1 MRMTTDPDIRHASA
15 ISSGRFQLFALLL
28 ALVAALVLTA
38 CGPSGSGG
46 GGGGGGNNGGGA
58 PPPEPDPESTLSPR
72 IFILGSEIDVDG
84 KLHIYV
90 NGVDATGDAITLQ
103 DFQAL
108 SEVTVDN
115 ELRLANGAP
124 VGIGGV
130 TVQQLVDG
138 SPISTAFLT
147 DYSASIDLI
156 TQQQMV
162 LIFEAVA
169 DALPVGFEGQ
179 VMNFSDTA
187 VLEQDWTDNLQALR
201 DALQLD
207 PDIDRNNTAFYDGMS
222 ETLYRDNPAGLGGL
236 PVGDG
241 LTERCRAARLLISYT
256 DGLDTAS
263 FYFNFDADQNDT
275 SDQRADLI
283 NELDVRRIVP
293 IMFGSGEASKA
304 ELDAFAG
311 SRGAFI
317 FAPSTDDYPVDLIG
331 WIESLGNIVEFV
343 IDAGTFEQ
351 IEPGAVNIAI
361 EIDAAEELAPYEVDC
376 LP

>member
-28 ALVAALVLTA
+28 ALVTVFLLTA

-46 GGGGGGNNGGGA
+46 GGGGGGDNGGGVQ
-58 PPPEPDPESTLSPR
+58 PPEPEPDPESTLSPR

-90 NGVDATGDAITLQ
+90 NGVDATGNAITLQ

-108 SEVTVDN
+108 SEVTVDGD
-115 ELRLANGAP
+115 LRWSNGVPVGGDTIRIQALANGA
-124 VGIGGV
+124 
-130 TVQQLVDG
+130 
-138 SPISTAFLT
+138 PISTAFLT
-147 DYSASIDLI
+147 DYSASIDIISLE
-156 TQQQMV
+156 QM
-162 LIFEAVA
+162 IQIYEAVA
-169 DALPVGFEGQ
+169 DALPAGFEGQ

-187 VLEQDWTDNLQALR
+187 GLEQDWTDNLQTLR
-201 DALQLD
+201 DALQVD
-207 PDIDRNNTAFYDGMS
+207 PDFPRNNTAFYDGMS

-241 LTERCRAARLLISYT
+241 LTERCRAARLILSYT
-256 DGLDTAS
+256 DGLDNTS

-293 IMFGSGEASKA
+293 IMFGSGEVSKT
-304 ELDAFAG
+304 ELDDFAG

-317 FAPSTDDYPVDLIG
+317 YAPTPDDFPDDLLG

-351 IEPGAVNIAI
+351 IEPGAVNIAF
-361 EIDAAEELAPYEVDC
+361 ELITE
-376 LP
+376 